1 MEIEY
6 ILQNPQVGAA
16 IITAIFGILG
26 ILINII
32 INISFRNR
40 DYKNK
45 NQINNIEHI
54 ESYYMPLY
62 NLVSNL
68 IETAKAINVESELNV
83 NIALDGQMGSA
94 KDYSIKLFKDSINEL
109 HQFLC
114 IKEYKFLDDYKLFKS
129 YQVVKQEICYLYQYI
144 NKNNKLTKDLSFCQ
158 LLKELELLIYH
169 IKINEVKNLIDNP
182 LRKLSE
188 YYSIW
193 ITHRKSKNM

>member
-45 NQINNIEHI
+45 NRIDNIEHI

-62 NLVSNL
+62 NLASHL
-68 IETAKAINVESELNV
+68 IETVKEINVEGDLNV
-83 NIALDGQMGSA
+83 NIALDGQMESA
-94 KDYSIKLFKDSINEL
+94 KAFKIKLFKDSINNL
-109 HQFLC
+109 HNFFGE
-114 IKEYKFLDDYKLFKS
+114 KDYKFLNDYKLFKS
-129 YQVVKQEICYLYQYI
+129 HQMVKQEIWYLYQYI
-144 NKNNKLTKDLSFCQ
+144 NENNKMIKNLSFYQ
-158 LLKELELLIYH
+158 LLKEVEDLIYR
-169 IKINEVKNLIDNP
+169 IKINEAKNLIDDP
-182 LRKLSE
+182 LSKLIE
-188 YYSIW
+188 YYRIW
-193 ITHRKSKNM
+193 VTHRKKQIM